1 MNSANSII
9 RSLSVLIALV
19 FISGSASAE
28 DSDLVL
34 GAELLAPLKAD
45 LKQALMG
52 GMKEGPVSA
61 ITACKD
67 KAPAI
72 TNALSVD
79 GIEIGRT
86 SHRLRNPANVAPDW
100 ADDILQAYLQ
110 ESSDRTPAIVH
121 LPDDRLGYVEPIML
135 QAMCL
140 ACHGEILSP
149 EVATR
154 IEAAYPDDQATGF
167 EVGDLRGVYWVE
179 FSADE

>member
-1 MNSANSII
+1 LNSARFVI
-9 RSLSVLIALV
+9 LSWPVLIALV
-19 FISGSASAE
+19 FLSQAALPE
-28 DSDLVL
+28 DSDLAR

-61 ITACKD
+61 ITVCKD

-79 GIEIGRT
+79 GVDIGRS

-100 ADDILQAYLQ
+100 ADNILQAYLQ
-110 ESSDRTPAIVH
+110 EDSDRTPTVVQ

-140 ACHGEILSP
+140 ACHGEVLSP
-149 EVATR
+149 EVAAR
-154 IEAAYPDDQATGF
+154 IEEAYPDDQATGF
-167 EVGDLRGVYWVE
+167 AVGDLRGVYWVQ
-179 FSADE
+179 FPADE